1 MSRSHTDAQDEGRF
15 AGTVPT
21 ASEAP
26 VPFLDIEDS
35 GVGQR
40 SVPLDR
46 EIIRLGRRRDNDIQ
60 ILETHVSKHHADIVR
75 RGSRFVIVDAG
86 SKAGV
91 FVNGAP
97 VNERALAD
105 GDVITLGNTP
115 IPRLVF
121 RSSGS
126 AAAPLPSRDLLS
138 TLAMYPAEQ
147 SLENLAKFLE
157 FSRALGGRLPL
168 DEILENVVDLAV
180 ELTAAE
186 RGFLIQKGPDGS
198 LDFRVARSRDRRPIP
213 RAEILVSETIV
224 REVLE
229 EGRTRI
235 VSDVQSDADFASLKS
250 VVALGLGSA
259 VALPLWRFA
268 VHETDTSR
276 SATSGEVFGVLYLD
290 SQEPQ
295 GAITRIDRGILETLA
310 RDASAVIENTRL
322 FRETEEKRRIEK
334 EMEMAR
340 EVQAV
345 LLPQQFWDDAHF
357 EVSGRCVPSLRLGGD
372 YLDQFRIGKDRCGL
386 VMADVAGKGL
396 PAALLAAALQGAMA
410 AESATDQP
418 LGTMLEHVNRALCR
432 LAPEGKFVTLFGC
445 VLSPDG
451 ELAFVNAGH
460 PPPIALAGGGEVR
473 RLATGGM
480 ALGIRDSNR
489 YRESRIRLQAGDVVV
504 LYTDGVTEAADRN
517 GEFFDESRLEE
528 VLRASSRLPTREIM
542 QAILRK
548 VDAFSGG
555 APPRDDITILVL
567 KYLGAR

>member
-1 MSRSHTDAQDEGRF
+1 MSRSQTDAQDEGRL

-276 SATSGEVFGVLYLD
+276 SATAGEVFGVLYLD

-340 EVQAV
+340 EVQAA

-372 YLDQFRIGKDRCGL
+372 YLDQFRIG
-386 VMADVAGKGL
+386 
-396 PAALLAAALQGAMA
+396 
-410 AESATDQP
+410 
-418 LGTMLEHVNRALCR
+418 
-432 LAPEGKFVTLFGC
+432 
-445 VLSPDG
+445 
-451 ELAFVNAGH
+451 
-460 PPPIALAGGGEVR
+460 
-473 RLATGGM
+473 
-480 ALGIRDSNR
+480 
-489 YRESRIRLQAGDVVV
+489 
-504 LYTDGVTEAADRN
+504 
-517 GEFFDESRLEE
+517 
-528 VLRASSRLPTREIM
+528 
-542 QAILRK
+542 
-548 VDAFSGG
+548 
-555 APPRDDITILVL
+555 
-567 KYLGAR
+567 